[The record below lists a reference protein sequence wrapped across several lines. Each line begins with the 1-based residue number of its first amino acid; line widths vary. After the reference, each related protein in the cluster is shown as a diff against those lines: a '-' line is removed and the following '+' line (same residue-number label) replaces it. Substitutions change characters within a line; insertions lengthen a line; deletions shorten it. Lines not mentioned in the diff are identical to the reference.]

1 MNRILGYFAE
11 FVFLQ
16 DWVAPADYFRTWWD
30 LSRFYSKSIFLPE
43 LNNEE
48 AIKDENQTSKL
59 ERLTN
64 FGLWMWEDDWTVF
77 PKQSEWFGA
86 FNEHRQIVMMK
97 DQQFYQENW
106 LGLKTLYES
115 GRMFFYK
122 GPGAHMYVD
131 EFMVNTYL
139 VPLLLDETPAPS

>member
-16 DWVAPADYFRTWWD
+16 DWVAPADYFRTWWV

-43 LNNEE
+43 LNNED

-59 ERLTN
+59 EGLTN